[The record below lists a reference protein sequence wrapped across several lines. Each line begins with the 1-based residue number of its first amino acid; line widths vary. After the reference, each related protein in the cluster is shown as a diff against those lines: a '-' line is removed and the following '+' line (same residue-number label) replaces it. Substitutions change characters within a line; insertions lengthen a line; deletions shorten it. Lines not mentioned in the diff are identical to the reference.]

1 MKVLE
6 NVKKWANEIA
16 HLAVTLMAMFIA
28 LEILFGGSALPFL
41 PATDVIGSV
50 TGIVKSLG
58 DQGVAGLIAV
68 WVLYTIWDK
77 K

>member
-1 MKVLE
+1 MNVLA

-16 HLAVTLMAMFIA
+16 GLAVTLMAMFIA
-28 LEILFGGSALPFL
+28 LEILFGGNTVPFL
-41 PATDVIGSV
+41 PGTDVIGSV

-58 DQGVAGLIAV
+58 NEGLAGLIAV

>member
-68 WVLYTIWDK
+68 WVLYTIWEK

>member
-1 MKVLE
+1 MNVLT

-41 PATDVIGSV
+41 PATDVIGTV
-50 TGIVKSLG
+50 TGLVKSLG
-58 DQGVAGLIAV
+58 NEGLAGLIAV
-68 WVLYTIWDK
+68 WVLYTIWEK

>member
-28 LEILFGGSALPFL
+28 LEILFGGSAIPFL

-50 TGIVKSLG
+50 AGLVKSLG
-58 DQGVAGLIAV
+58 EQGLAGLIAV
-68 WVLYTIWDK
+68 WVLYTIWEK